1 MLRALAL
8 VLVLPAAHAQCGPGG
23 ATQNNILEA
32 LGCADGNDGH
42 LPGGIDTKYISAV
55 ASGV

>member
-1 MLRALAL
+1 MLTDCFWS
-8 VLVLPAAHAQCGPGG
+8 QGPFEAGFT